1 VAGSQIETL
10 NYGLNRTCSGFES
23 PPALPWLALG
33 AAFVA
38 KIGAG
43 FKAFS
48 QRAVGALLISVP
60 AHKELKYQSSE
71 LIEY

>member
-1 VAGSQIETL
+1 
-10 NYGLNRTCSGFES
+10 
-23 PPALPWLALG
+23 LPRLALG

-48 QRAVGALLISVP
+48 QRTVGALPISVP